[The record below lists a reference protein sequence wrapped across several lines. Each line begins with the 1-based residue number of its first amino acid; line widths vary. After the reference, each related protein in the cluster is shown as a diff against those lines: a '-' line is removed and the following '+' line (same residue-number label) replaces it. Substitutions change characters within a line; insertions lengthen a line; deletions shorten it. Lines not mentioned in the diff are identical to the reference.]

1 MGFANVDGE
10 ALQLML
16 AERGICV
23 STGSACS
30 TGMREP
36 SHVLRAMQ
44 VPSAYAQGTVRFS
57 LGRGTSSEDLDK
69 VIEILPALVA
79 ERRNSLRLKG

>member
-1 MGFANVDGE
+1 
-10 ALQLML
+10 
-16 AERGICV
+16 
-23 STGSACS
+23 
-30 TGMREP
+30 MREP

-79 ERRNSLRLKG
+79 ERRDSLRLKG